1 MIVMGSLRIVLTGG
15 PDRLH
20 DGCVE
25 EVDNL
30 DDKVKI
36 SFASGYEH
44 FSHSGEVTEVDGAV
58 LPVFHWC
65 ERTKIAE

>member
-1 MIVMGSLRIVLTGG
+1 MGSLRIVLTGG
-15 PDRLH
+15 PDRLQ
-20 DGCVE
+20 DGWVE
-25 EVDNL
+25 EVDSL

-44 FSHSGEVTEVDGAV
+44 FSPTGEVTEVDGAV

-65 ERTKIAE
+65 ARTEIAE

>member
-1 MIVMGSLRIVLTGG
+1 MTSLRIVLTGG
-15 PDRLH
+15 PDQLH
-20 DGCVE
+20 EGGCVK

-44 FSHSGEVTEVDGAV
+44 FSHSGEVTEVDGDF

-65 ERTKIAE
+65 EKTRIAE

>member
-1 MIVMGSLRIVLTGG
+1 MIEMASSRIVLTGG
-15 PDRLH
+15 PDQLRENR
-20 DGCVE
+20 VE

-44 FSHSGEVTEVDGAV
+44 FSHSGEVTEVDGV
-58 LPVFHWC
+58 ILPVFHWC
-65 ERTKIAE
+65 ARTKIAE